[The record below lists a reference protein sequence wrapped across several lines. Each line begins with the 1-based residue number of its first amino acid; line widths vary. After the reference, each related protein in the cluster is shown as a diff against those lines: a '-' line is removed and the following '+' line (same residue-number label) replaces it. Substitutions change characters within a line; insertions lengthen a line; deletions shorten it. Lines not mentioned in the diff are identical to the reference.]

1 LKTCHNIY
9 PVNEQEMNEQINR
22 QMSLKS
28 FTTTVPTVMEN
39 ILGKQL
45 LHNTML
51 KYNTQVSLETSFQV
65 VRFLLSSG
73 FENSEYD

>member
-1 LKTCHNIY
+1 
-9 PVNEQEMNEQINR
+9 MNEQINR

-51 KYNTQVSLETSFQV
+51 KYNTQVSH
-65 VRFLLSSG
+65 LLIY
-73 FENSEYD
+73 EWIAK